1 MASSVGRSIFAW
13 LLEGEVVVLDDVGVL
28 NSYFFSR
35 VDTVSVNGNGDIE
48 HLAHDSARKLR
59 EVHEGVRCLK
69 GNFGGI

>member
-1 MASSVGRSIFAW
+1 MGRSIFAW

-48 HLAHDSARKLR
+48 HLAPDSARELR
-59 EVHEGVRCLK
+59 EGHEGVGFLI
-69 GNFGGI
+69 GNFGGL